1 MAEWSPMEA
10 IVVRCKTCKHAMKF
24 SAEKAGKRSK
34 CPKCDTIVLITADE
48 KPEPKADDKPE
59 PKPDEKPAAAP
70 DDDDDAGGAYGVFT
84 DPEIEERRKQ
94 IAAEE
99 EARLKNRKKDKKNL
113 PKVTRKKKVIPDAE
127 SWKKVHLG
135 FLFML
140 IGTCIWG
147 FTHVLQGSY
156 VLLGSVEFPE
166 YANLI
171 GTNLERRGGE
181 NDLPEKGQFWAVDQL
196 EVLLGMVAG
205 RDLVGF
211 AKTCLVV
218 ATLLYF
224 VQALCWGLGYGLAL
238 PVPRRFGMFGQLL
251 TSLGIAFVN
260 FLVMFIFKLLP
271 VAGIISF
278 IMIPFVVP
286 EVVMTEYNMER
297 TMPLHVMWGS
307 APFWENF
314 LTIIFRFIFYLQ
326 PAFGCIFIWSV
337 GTAIKDDGLQESARG
352 TTQLC
357 LGTMFVLVCFHLLS
371 LCGATPVMVTVL
383 RVFYGAWFGFSLLL
397 IGQYA
402 LLIMKCRSV
411 LYEKIYPKNELQE

>member
-1 MAEWSPMEA
+1 MDA

-24 SAEKAGKRSK
+24 SAEKAGKKSK
-34 CPKCDTIVLITADE
+34 CPKCDTIVLIKADE
-48 KPEPKADDKPE
+48 KPEPKPE
-59 PKPDEKPAAAP
+59 EKPVKAEPAATPAASP
-70 DDDDDAGGAYGVFT
+70 SNGEDEGDGAYDVFT
-84 DPEIEERRKQ
+84 DPEIEERKKQ

-113 PKVTRKKKVIPDAE
+113 PKVTRKKKAIPDAD
-127 SWKKVHLG
+127 SWKKVRLG
-135 FLFML
+135 LLFTL

-171 GTNLERRGGE
+171 ATNLERRGGE
-181 NDLPEKGQFWAVDQL
+181 NDLPEKGEFWAVDEL
-196 EVLLGMVAG
+196 NVHLGMIAG

-218 ATLLYF
+218 STLLYF
-224 VQALCWGLGYGLAL
+224 LQALCWGLGCGIAL

-251 TSLGIAFVN
+251 ASLGLGFFN
-260 FLVMFIFKLLP
+260 FLIMFIFKLLP
-271 VAGIISF
+271 VVGIISY
-278 IMIPFVVP
+278 IMIPFVAP

-297 TMPLHVMWGS
+297 TMPIHVMWS
-307 APFWENF
+307 AAPYWENF
-314 LTIIFRFIFYLQ
+314 LTVIFRFLFYLQ
-326 PAFGCIFIWSV
+326 PAIGCIFIWSV
-337 GTAIKDDGLQESARG
+337 GTAVKDPGIEDSARG
-352 TTQLC
+352 MTQLC

-383 RVFYGAWFGFSLLL
+383 RVFYGVWFGFSVLL
-397 IGQYA
+397 IAQYA
-402 LLIMKCRSV
+402 VLIMRCRTV
-411 LYEKIYPKNELQE
+411 LYEKIYPKNELEG